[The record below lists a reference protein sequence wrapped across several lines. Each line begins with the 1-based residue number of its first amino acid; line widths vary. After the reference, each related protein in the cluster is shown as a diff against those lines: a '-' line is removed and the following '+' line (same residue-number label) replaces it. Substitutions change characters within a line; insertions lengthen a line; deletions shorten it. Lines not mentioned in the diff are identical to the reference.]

1 MRKTFKFLPLVAA
14 LALTGCMSM
23 APSYERPQAPILNAW
38 PTGEAYADAKINQQ
52 ALPDWH
58 EFFTDER
65 LRKVI
70 ELTLENNRDYR
81 VAMLNVQKM
90 RYAYN
95 IQRSEF
101 LPSISGVGSGEHSGT
116 PRTLSATGQ
125 DTVSHVYSANLA
137 MASYE
142 LDLFGRIRSLSDE
155 ALNQYFATEEA
166 RKSARVTLIAETAN
180 LWLQL
185 GADRS
190 LLAFA
195 KETLDSQEKS
205 YKLSEAS
212 YKAGAINLLEL
223 NQAKQM
229 YASAQASY
237 ASSQRAVAQ
246 DMNALALLVGTN
258 VPEDLL
264 PNKVEVVTLAGVLPQ
279 GVPSEVLLNRPDI
292 AQAEYTLLAANADIG
307 AVRANFFPRITL
319 VASGGTGSTELDDLF
334 SGGTRLWSFAPSISL
349 PIFTGGANWATLRVS
364 ETERDIAVADY
375 EKAIQTAFREVA
387 DALATEGTIER
398 ELKATQDYADATK
411 KAYELAQAR
420 YRHGSESF
428 LTVLDSQRQYVSAQT
443 QLAVAQQA
451 RAMSLVTLYKALGG
465 GAVDIQ
471 KSADQKSDSSVQAKS
486 EA

>member
-307 AVRANFFPRITL
+307 AAVQTSSRE
-319 VASGGTGSTELDDLF
+319 S
-334 SGGTRLWSFAPSISL
+334 RLWLRAAPVQRNWMTSSRAERVFGALVPRFRFRFSPVAPTGRRFVSLKRNVISQW
-349 PIFTGGANWATLRVS
+349 PI
-364 ETERDIAVADY
+364 
-375 EKAIQTAFREVA
+375 
-387 DALATEGTIER
+387 
-398 ELKATQDYADATK
+398 TK
-411 KAYELAQAR
+411 KPFKRL
-420 YRHGSESF
+420 
-428 LTVLDSQRQYVSAQT
+428 
-443 QLAVAQQA
+443 
-451 RAMSLVTLYKALGG
+451 
-465 GAVDIQ
+465 
-471 KSADQKSDSSVQAKS
+471 SVRWPTR
-486 EA
+486 

>member
-38 PTGEAYADAKINQQ
+38 PTGEAYAEAKLNQQ

-65 LRKVI
+65 LRQVI
-70 ELTLENNRDYR
+70 QMTLDNNRDYR

-155 ALNQYFATEEA
+155 ALNQYF
-166 RKSARVTLIAETAN
+166 VTLIAETAN
-180 LWLQL
+180 MWLQL

-246 DMNALALLVGTN
+246 DLNALALLVGTN
-258 VPEDLL
+258 VPEELL
-264 PNKVEVVTLAGVLPQ
+264 PSKVEVVTLAGVLPQ

-292 AQAEYTLLAANADIG
+292 AQAEYTLMAANADIG
-307 AVRANFFPRITL
+307 AARANFFPRISL

-443 QLAVAQQA
+443 QLTVAQQA
-451 RAMSLVTLYKALGG
+451 RAMSLVTLYKTLGG
-465 GAVDIQ
+465 GAVDLD
-471 KSADQKSDSSVQAKS
+471 KKSDETKASTAKAKS

>member
-52 ALPDWH
+52 ALPYWH

-185 GADRS
+185 GAD
-190 LLAFA
+190 AHF
-195 KETLDSQEKS
+195 
-205 YKLSEAS
+205 
-212 YKAGAINLLEL
+212 
-223 NQAKQM
+223 
-229 YASAQASY
+229 
-237 ASSQRAVAQ
+237 
-246 DMNALALLVGTN
+246 
-258 VPEDLL
+258 
-264 PNKVEVVTLAGVLPQ
+264 
-279 GVPSEVLLNRPDI
+279 
-292 AQAEYTLLAANADIG
+292 
-307 AVRANFFPRITL
+307 
-319 VASGGTGSTELDDLF
+319 
-334 SGGTRLWSFAPSISL
+334 
-349 PIFTGGANWATLRVS
+349 
-364 ETERDIAVADY
+364 
-375 EKAIQTAFREVA
+375 
-387 DALATEGTIER
+387 
-398 ELKATQDYADATK
+398 
-411 KAYELAQAR
+411 
-420 YRHGSESF
+420 
-428 LTVLDSQRQYVSAQT
+428 
-443 QLAVAQQA
+443 
-451 RAMSLVTLYKALGG
+451 
-465 GAVDIQ
+465 
-471 KSADQKSDSSVQAKS
+471 
-486 EA
+486 

>member
-1 MRKTFKFLPLVAA
+1 MRKTFKFMPLVAA

-23 APSYERPQAPILNAW
+23 APSYERPQAPILTAW
-38 PTGEAYADAKINQQ
+38 PSGEAYADAKLNQQ
-52 ALPDWH
+52 ALPDWR

-70 ELTLENNRDYR
+70 QMTLDNNRDYR
-81 VAMLNVQKM
+81 VAMLNVQRM

-101 LPSISGVGSGEHSGT
+101 LPSISATGSGDHTGT
-116 PRTLSATGQ
+116 PRTLSSTGQ

-166 RKSARVTLIAETAN
+166 RKSSRVTLIAETAI
-180 LWLQL
+180 
-185 GADRS
+185 
-190 LLAFA
+190 
-195 KETLDSQEKS
+195 DSQEQS

-246 DMNALALLVGTN
+246 DLNALALLVGTD
-258 VPEDLL
+258 VPEELL
-264 PNKVEVVTLAGVLPQ
+264 PTKVEVVTLAGMLPK

-292 AQAEYTLLAANADIG
+292 AQAEYTLMAANADIG
-307 AVRANFFPRITL
+307 AARANFFPRITL
-319 VASGGTGSTELDDLF
+319 VASGGTGATELNDLF
-334 SGGTRLWSFAPSISL
+334 SGGTRMWSFTPSISL

-398 ELKATQDYADATK
+398 ELKATQEYADATK
-411 KAYELAQAR
+411 QAYELAQAR

-451 RAMSLVTLYKALGG
+451 RAMSLVTLYKTLGG
-465 GAVDIQ
+465 GAVDIEQ
-471 KSADQKSDSSVQAKS
+471 KTEQAPATVEKKS

>member
-212 YKAGAINLLEL
+212 YKAGAINLL
-223 NQAKQM
+223 
-229 YASAQASY
+229 
-237 ASSQRAVAQ
+237 
-246 DMNALALLVGTN
+246 D
-258 VPEDLL
+258 
-264 PNKVEVVTLAGVLPQ
+264 NKVEVVTLAGVLPQ

-307 AVRANFFPRITL
+307 AARANFFPRITL

-428 LTVLDSQRQYVSAQT
+428 LTVLDSQRPRKRNWLLLNRPVP
-443 QLAVAQQA
+443 
-451 RAMSLVTLYKALGG
+451 
-465 GAVDIQ
+465 
-471 KSADQKSDSSVQAKS
+471 
-486 EA
+486 

>member
-1 MRKTFKFLPLVAA
+1 MRKTFKFMPLVAA

-23 APSYERPQAPILNAW
+23 APSYERPQAPILTAW
-38 PTGEAYADAKINQQ
+38 PSGEAYADAKLNQQ
-52 ALPDWH
+52 ALPDWR

-70 ELTLENNRDYR
+70 QMTLDNNRDYR
-81 VAMLNVQKM
+81 VAMLNVQRM

-101 LPSISGVGSGEHSGT
+101 LPSISATGSGDHTGT

-125 DTVSHVYSANLA
+125 DTVNHVYSANLA

-166 RKSARVTLIAETAN
+166 RKSSRVTLIAETAN

-195 KETLDSQEKS
+195 KETLDSQEQS

-246 DMNALALLVGTN
+246 DLNALALLVGTD
-258 VPEDLL
+258 VPEELL
-264 PNKVEVVTLAGVLPQ
+264 PTKVEVVTLAGMLPK

-292 AQAEYTLLAANADIG
+292 AQAEYTLMAANADIG
-307 AVRANFFPRITL
+307 AARANFFPRITL
-319 VASGGTGSTELDDLF
+319 VAYVEF
-334 SGGTRLWSFAPSISL
+334 HSFH
-349 PIFTGGANWATLRVS
+349 F
-364 ETERDIAVADY
+364 VADFHGRS
-375 EKAIQTAFREVA
+375 QLGNVA
-387 DALATEGTIER
+387 C
-398 ELKATQDYADATK
+398 
-411 KAYELAQAR
+411 
-420 YRHGSESF
+420 
-428 LTVLDSQRQYVSAQT
+428 V
-443 QLAVAQQA
+443 
-451 RAMSLVTLYKALGG
+451 
-465 GAVDIQ
+465 
-471 KSADQKSDSSVQAKS
+471 
-486 EA
+486 